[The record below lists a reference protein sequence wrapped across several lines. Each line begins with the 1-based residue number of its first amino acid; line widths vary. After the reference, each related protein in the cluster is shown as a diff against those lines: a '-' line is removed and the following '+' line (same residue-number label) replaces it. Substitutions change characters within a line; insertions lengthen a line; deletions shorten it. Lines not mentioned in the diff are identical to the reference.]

1 MSIAFFKFFL
11 NGLKAS
17 YKKENLAKIDT
28 AKPIAIFSGAQDPV
42 GGKGKL
48 VEKLYDQYKT
58 LGVKDLTIK
67 LYPEARHEIL
77 NEINRAEVFADFVA
91 RMNEMVK

>member
-1 MSIAFFKFFL
+1 M
-11 NGLKAS
+11 
-17 YKKENLAKIDT
+17 
-28 AKPIAIFSGAQDPV
+28 